1 MPPHATGIDTGSAAG
16 VDELRGVYA
25 TVHSSPPMRTPK
37 VAAARGSSKVTSTS
51 LVRATPAPSP
61 SCFSSWLG
69 LGFGL
74 GLGLG
79 FGLAQLHPHPMLQR
93 EARRV
98 VCRGSA
104 QRGELL
110 DGVLLQHAR
119 RRVEGDLARQ
129 RLRALRRHRRPP
141 PVDAARAAGLGGIGL
156 GFGLGLGL
164 GFG

>member
-1 MPPHATGIDTGSAAG
+1 MAYFAYTIPYTHRDLQL
-16 VDELRGVYA
+16 ELEALPWGD
-25 TVHSSPPMRTPK
+25 P
-37 VAAARGSSKVTSTS
+37 
-51 LVRATPAPSP
+51 
-61 SCFSSWLG
+61 WLG
-69 LGFGL
+69 
-74 GLGLG
+74 
-79 FGLAQLHPHPMLQR
+79 PMLQR

-98 VCRGSA
+98 VCRGPA

>member
-61 SCFSSWLG
+61 NCFSSWFGLGLGSGLGFGFG

-74 GLGLG
+74 GLG
-79 FGLAQLHPHPMLQR
+79 P
-93 EARRV
+93 
-98 VCRGSA
+98 
-104 QRGELL
+104 
-110 DGVLLQHAR
+110 
-119 RRVEGDLARQ
+119 
-129 RLRALRRHRRPP
+129 
-141 PVDAARAAGLGGIGL
+141 AAAATS
-156 GFGLGLGL
+156 
-164 GFG
+164 

>member
-61 SCFSSWLG
+61 SCFSSWFGLGSGFGFGFGLG

-74 GLGLG
+74 G
-79 FGLAQLHPHPMLQR
+79 FG
-93 EARRV
+93 
-98 VCRGSA
+98 
-104 QRGELL
+104 
-110 DGVLLQHAR
+110 
-119 RRVEGDLARQ
+119 
-129 RLRALRRHRRPP
+129 
-141 PVDAARAAGLGGIGL
+141 
-156 GFGLGLGL
+156 
-164 GFG
+164 